1 MDSAAAGVTFF
12 EKGFKTVHS
21 TELRSINS
29 SISTFS
35 SVNCKMEQNGSG
47 ASINILC
54 LYASES
60 TAKVSQDADKDYTHT
75 VVTEQK
81 LNSLPLNSFN
91 EVKYVGGIPDE
102 DVQGKILTL
111 LRPLGKLVVTNVA
124 DREAGQALA
133 VDLKIQGFLDIMAAK
148 DPASGERFVVCQKP
162 GFDVGATAAVKI
174 APTTAP
180 AKWKMDTGD
189 LADSDL
195 IDENELLDKDFKVP
209 APSGGCGDVVGGKK
223 RACKDCTCGLAE
235 AEAAENVAAN
245 ASSTIEEKVVRASS
259 CGNCAKGDA
268 FRCAGCPFRGK
279 PAFEPGNE
287 RVVLAMG
294 DDDI

>member
-1 MDSAAAGVTFF
+1 MA
-12 EKGFKTVHS
+12 HS
-21 TELRSINS
+21 TDS
-29 SISTFS
+29 S
-35 SVNCKMEQNGSG
+35 SVQ
-47 ASINILC
+47 ILC
-54 LYASES
+54 VYAAEGV
-60 TAKVSQDADKDYTHT
+60 AHVSQEAGKEYTHML
-75 VVTEQK
+75 VTEYK
-81 LNSLPLNSFN
+81 LNNLALNSFS

-102 DVQGKILTL
+102 DVQAKMLTL
-111 LRPLGKLVVTNVA
+111 LRPLGKLVVTNVS

-133 VDLKIQGFLDIMAAK
+133 LDLKIQGFLDIMAAK

-174 APTTAP
+174 TPSAAPVA
-180 AKWKMDTGD
+180 AKWKMDTSD

-209 APSGGCGDVVGGKK
+209 EPSASCGDVVGGKK

-235 AEAAENVAAN
+235 AEAAEISAAN
-245 ASSTIEEKVVRASS
+245 ASSTIEEKVVRASA

-287 RVVLAMG
+287 RVILAMG
-294 DDDI
+294 ADDF